1 MATAPQQLA
10 VETPTTLHSPR
21 VTSID
26 VFRGLTMI
34 VMIFV
39 NDLAEVKGLPWW
51 TYHAPGK
58 VDAMTYVDMVYP
70 AFLFILG
77 MAIPLAVEQR
87 LRKDPSQPRLWLH
100 VALRSLSLLVLG
112 LILAN
117 AGGGDPALIHMRPSV
132 WALLALL

>member
-1 MATAPQQLA
+1 MATTSQQLA
-10 VETPTTLHSPR
+10 AETAGTIQVPR
-21 VTSID
+21 VSSID
-26 VFRGLTMI
+26 VFRGFTMI

-58 VDAMTYVDMVYP
+58 VDAMTYVDMVFP

-87 LRKDPSQPRLWLH
+87 LRKNPSQSRLWRH
-100 VALRSLSLLVLG
+100 VVMRSLSLLV
-112 LILAN
+112 
-117 AGGGDPALIHMRPSV
+117 
-132 WALLALL
+132 

>member
-1 MATAPQQLA
+1 MATTQLGTEA
-10 VETPTTLHSPR
+10 AIAIQAPR

-39 NDLAEVKGLPWW
+39 NDLASVKGLPWW

-58 VDAMTYVDMVYP
+58 VDVMTYVDMVFP

-77 MAIPLAVEQR
+77 MAIPLATEQR
-87 LRKDPSQPRLWLH
+87 LRKDPSVLHLWLH
-100 VALRSLSLLVLG
+100 ILLRSVSLLVLG
-112 LILAN
+112 LILTN
-117 AGGGDPALIHMRPSV
+117 AGAGDSSLMGISSRL
-132 WALLALL
+132 WAIV